1 MEWRIIT
8 TLYREMTYKRL
19 KANPQFSADWNK
31 FMKAF
36 KRGGSL
42 KRALLTQSALF
53 TVLGLILFPG
63 VYSVEN
69 PAGSAVIYASYCLVP
84 LIMALYRTAVN
95 AQYAVSLGLF
105 EPLISLPIRVGG
117 KYLSVLLLATE
128 LPAALFLL
136 APAVG
141 LAMKLGATAGILGLA
156 WGLVGTLIG
165 HTIGLLI
172 YDRFGKASGG
182 RFAGL
187 KTAFKAVGIIAVMS
201 LFYGLNYLQRYVS
214 SHYEVLRG
222 IFERY
227 SVAYPFSVVTVEK
240 PLLSLALLALYGL
253 VVGAVYISTVRRLWN
268 RISEG
273 TSTERQAG
281 KARISLHS
289 PPVALALKDFRIA
302 SRNTSLLT
310 GLLMPVFVIIPSFIG
325 ALKSG
330 SEVGVLGFVLAVAWV
345 SSIAVDAVLKIDG
358 RAFEVLHSLPL
369 SLKTFLRGK
378 LITMSTIPTTAGLL
392 AVLGLSLGN
401 PGVLKA
407 LPLALLL
414 PVATA
419 GTTLTV
425 FYWGTHEVALPE
437 TTWKKMLLALA
448 ANGVIAGVTG
458 GLWYLKWF
466 LSLPFVLLVDALL
479 LWHFSR

>member
-1 MEWRIIT
+1 MEWEIIT

-19 KANPQFSADWNK
+19 KANPQLSADWEK
-31 FMKAF
+31 FIKTF
-36 KRGGSL
+36 KRSRSL
-42 KRALLTQSALF
+42 KRALLTQALLYSF
-53 TVLGLILFPG
+53 LGMMLFPT
-63 VYSVEN
+63 VHYVED
-69 PAGSAVIYASYCLVP
+69 PAGSAVIYASYCMIP
-84 LIMALYRTAVN
+84 LILALYGTAVN

-105 EPLISLPIRVGG
+105 EPLLSLPIRVGG
-117 KYLSVLLLATE
+117 RYLSALLLATE
-128 LPAALFLL
+128 LPGALFLL

-141 LAMKLGATAGILGLA
+141 LAMKLGAVAGILGLA
-156 WGLVGTLIG
+156 WALVGTMIG

-187 KTAFKAVGIIAVMS
+187 KTALKAVGIIAVMS

-222 IFERY
+222 TFERY
-227 SVAYPFSVVTVEK
+227 SIAYPFSVVTVEK

-253 VVGAVYISTVRRLWN
+253 VVGAVYVLTVRRLWN

-273 TSTERQAG
+273 TSTERRAG
-281 KARISLHS
+281 KVGISLHS
-289 PPVALALKDFRIA
+289 PSVALALKDFRIA

-310 GLLMPVFVIIPSFIG
+310 GLLMPVFVIIPSLIG
-325 ALKSG
+325 ALKSESG
-330 SEVGVLGFVLAVAWV
+330 AGVLGFVLAVAWV

-369 SLKTFLRGK
+369 SLRTFLRGK

-392 AVLGLSLGN
+392 AVLGLSLRN
-401 PGVLKA
+401 PEVLKA

-414 PVATA
+414 PVATS

-425 FYWGTHEVALPE
+425 FYWGIQEVALPE
-437 TTWKKMLLALA
+437 TTWKKMILALA
-448 ANGVIAGVTG
+448 ANGVIVGTAAV
-458 GLWYLKWF
+458 LWQIEWF
-466 LSLPFVLLVDALL
+466 LSVLFALLVDALL
-479 LWHFSR
+479 LWHLSR